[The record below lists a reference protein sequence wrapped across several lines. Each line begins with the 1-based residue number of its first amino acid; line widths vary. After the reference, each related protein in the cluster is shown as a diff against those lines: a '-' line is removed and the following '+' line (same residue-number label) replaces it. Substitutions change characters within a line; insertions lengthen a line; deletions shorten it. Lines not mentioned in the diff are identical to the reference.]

1 MLEKKKLIK
10 FICVL
15 IISFL
20 LLCLDRIYQIQ
31 YQSIWSESDLKPL
44 WKYDTVRLTEGMWAS
59 QESLNRED
67 KIKLYFVLGSTKEYR
82 GSEKEYKIDE
92 ISFMSYPCIAF
103 ITDRWDGI
111 DDISIVWEYEKN
123 TLFVGADDD
132 MKIRYF
138 LDEKHAKVLYD
149 LCKRYGCIPAG
160 AQ

>member
-1 MLEKKKLIK
+1 MAGKKWLIK
-10 FICVL
+10 FFCAL

-31 YQSIWSESDLKPL
+31 YQSIWSESGLKPI
-44 WKYDTVRLTEGMWAS
+44 WKYDTVRLTEGMWS
-59 QESLNRED
+59 SWESLNRED
-67 KIKLYFVLGSTKEYR
+67 KIKLYFALGNAREYR
-82 GSEKEYKIDE
+82 GSEKNYKLDE
-92 ISFMSYPCIAF
+92 ISFIDSPCIAF

-111 DDISIVWEYEKN
+111 DDISIAWEYEKN

-132 MKIRYF
+132 MKTRYF

-149 LCKRYGCIPAG
+149 LYKRYSCIPAG